1 MTDGGFPFTV
11 PALLADDHDVGAFQS
26 GEPSLDDWLR
36 GRALANMA
44 LGASRTFVSCQAG
57 SRRVVGFYAL
67 SMGQILNQEAVGSVR
82 RNMPRFIPAVVLGR
96 LAVDETWQGKGLG
109 AALLK
114 DAVLRSLR
122 AAEDVSARLVVVH
135 AISPAAE
142 AFYLRH
148 GFKRLPVDAP
158 TLALDLMKLA
168 RL

>member
-1 MTDGGFPFTV
+1 M
-11 PALLADDHDVGAFQS
+11 LSNDHDIGAFQS
-26 GEPSLDDWLR
+26 GESSLDDWLR
-36 GRALANMA
+36 DRALANMA
-44 LGASRTFVSCQAG
+44 LGASRTFVSCQGG

-67 SMGQILNQEAVGSVR
+67 AMGQILNQEAVGSVR

-96 LAVDETWQGKGLG
+96 LAVDAAWQGKGLG

-114 DAVLRSLR
+114 DAVLRALR
-122 AAEDVSARLVVVH
+122 AAGDVSARLVVVH

-158 TLALDLMKLA
+158 ALALDLLKLA

>member
-1 MTDGGFPFTV
+1 
-11 PALLADDHDVGAFQS
+11 
-26 GEPSLDDWLR
+26 
-36 GRALANMA
+36 MA
-44 LGASRTFVSCQAG
+44 LGASRTFVSCQTG

-67 SMGQILNQEAVGSVR
+67 AMGQILNQEAIGSVR

-96 LAVDETWQGKGLG
+96 LAVDAAWQGRGLG
-109 AALLK
+109 AALMK
-114 DAVLRSLR
+114 GAVLRSLR

-135 AISPAAE
+135 AISPDAE

-158 TLALDLMKLA
+158 TLALDLLKLA

>member
-1 MTDGGFPFTV
+1 MADDGFPFTA
-11 PALLADDHDVGAFQS
+11 PSLLSDDHDIGAFQS
-26 GEPSLDDWLR
+26 GEASLDDWLR

-57 SRRVVGFYAL
+57 GRRVVGFYAL
-67 SMGQILNQEAVGSVR
+67 AMGQILNQEATGSVR

-96 LAVDETWQGKGLG
+96 LAVDAAWQGKGLG

-114 DAVLRSLR
+114 DAVMRALR
-122 AAEDVSARLVVVH
+122 AAGDVSARLVVVH
-135 AISPAAE
+135 AISSDAE

-158 TLALDLMKLA
+158 TLALDLLKLA